1 MSVRFVQPMAAS
13 LVDALPTGDEWLY
26 EAKFDGYRVLA
37 LKDGAS
43 VKLLSRKGGDLTA
56 DYPAIRSAISTLKRR
71 PSS

>member
-1 MSVRFVQPMAAS
+1 MAAS